1 MPYGV
6 ALAQPVIYKDT
17 ATLITGTWAAPNNSP
32 ESAVLTQVNT
42 DAPYEGNWHY
52 RFTYSFQNWW
62 AGCGLNMDNWGSSPA
77 RDFSGYSHLRIA
89 YRGLSSGQQLAIRLR
104 NGSNFGPEV
113 VVGSQTGA
121 YTVADI
127 AMAALTANGQVNAN
141 AVREI
146 NLSILTPTQSG
157 GGTVFFD
164 AIELVNLSGGGG
176 GGGGGPVPASATTM
190 ARAAVLGAGVNTSNW
205 LEAYWLIPYNAFPEV
220 NRYNRSKVQAL
231 RDAGFV
237 TFRLPVI
244 FERLGDPNP
253 PYTLNTNHIAFSL
266 VDSMIAWAAE
276 MDFRLIID
284 NHHGLP
290 LTNANYLSQIPRLQA
305 VWTQL
310 ANRYGNLDP
319 ERYFFEVYNEPENDI
334 SNANWRTVAQA
345 VVQTIRQHE
354 SATHSILIGAN
365 QWNNGTALLNF
376 TPLSD
381 SNIIY
386 TFHYYDP
393 YFFTHQGMS
402 WTSPPYFPPRTFPLA
417 GEMDELNN
425 LFASL
430 KNWADSWQVPV
441 NMGEFGVATSADA
454 ASRCS
459 WVQAVMNAANLHS
472 FSYFYWDAISPTD
485 AFGFYAGGNIN
496 EASCIPCFKTALGL
510 YQAPAAVELLSFD
523 TQCQGER
530 ALLQWTAFS
539 DHPQDR
545 MELQRS
551 TDGVRWHTIYA
562 LPAKLGQHTYAY
574 ADPAPPAQALY
585 RLRSLSADGEARIS
599 PVRATAC
606 KPVPQLWAYPNP
618 AADKLNVR
626 LENSG
631 FTALSMHDV
640 QGRLAWQAIYTP
652 AISQTELP
660 VHTLAPGLYWL
671 RVRTADGQ
679 TLHRKVAVGW

>member
-1 MPYGV
+1 MPHGA
-6 ALAQPVIYKDT
+6 ALAQPIIYKDAT
-17 ATLITGTWAAPNNSP
+17 TLITGTWTAPNNSS
-32 ESAVLTQVNT
+32 ESASLVQVNT
-42 DAPYEGNWHY
+42 DAPYEGAWHY

-62 AGCGLNMDNWGSSPA
+62 AGCGLNMDNWGNSPA
-77 RDFSGYSHLRIA
+77 RDLSGYSHLRIA
-89 YRGLSSGQQLAIRLR
+89 YRGLSSGQYLAIRLR
-104 NGSNFGPEV
+104 NGSNFGTEI
-113 VVGSQTGA
+113 VVGSQTST
-121 YTVADI
+121 YTVVDI

-146 NLSILTPTQSG
+146 NLSILTSTQSG
-157 GGTVFFD
+157 SGTVFFD
-164 AIELVNLSGGGG
+164 AIELVNLSS
-176 GGGGGPVPASATTM
+176 GGPTPASAATM
-190 ARAAVLGAGVNTSNW
+190 ARAAVLGKGVNTSNW

-220 NRYNRSKVQAL
+220 NRYNRSKIQAL

-237 TFRLPVI
+237 TFRMPVT

-310 ANRYGNLDP
+310 ANRYGSLDP
-319 ERYFFEVYNEPENDI
+319 ERYFFEAYNEPDNSI
-334 SNANWRTVAQA
+334 TNANWRTVAQA
-345 VVQTIRQHE
+345 IVQAIRQNE
-354 SATHSILIGAN
+354 TVTHSILVGAN
-365 QWNNGTALLNF
+365 QWNNGAALLNF

-402 WTSPPYFPPRTFPLA
+402 WTSPPYLPARTFPLS
-417 GEMDELNN
+417 GELDELNN
-425 LFASL
+425 LFTAV
-430 KNWADSWQVPV
+430 KNWATYWQIPV
-441 NMGEFGVATSADA
+441 NMGEFGVTTSADSI
-454 ASRCS
+454 SRCN
-459 WVQAVMNAANLHS
+459 WVQAVMNAVNLHG

-496 EASCIPCFKTALGL
+496 EPYCIPCFKMALGL
-510 YQAPAAVELLSFD
+510 YQTPAAVELLSFD
-523 TQCQGER
+523 THCQGEH

-551 TDGVRWHTIYA
+551 TDGIRWHTIYA
-562 LPAKLGQHTYAY
+562 LPAKPGQHTYAY
-574 ADPAPPAQALY
+574 TDPTPLAQALY
-585 RLRSLSADGEARIS
+585 RLRSLSVDGEVRIS
-599 PVRATAC
+599 PVRATTC
-606 KPVPQLWAYPNP
+606 RSKPQLWAYPNP
-618 AADKLNVR
+618 ATDRLSVH
-626 LENSG
+626 LENGG
-631 FTALSMHDV
+631 FTALHMYDV
-640 QGRLAWQAIYTP
+640 QGRLVWQATYTP
-652 AISQTELP
+652 AIFQTELP
-660 VHTLAPGLYWL
+660 VHALAPGWYWL

-679 TLHRKVAVGW
+679 ALHSRVAVGQ